1 MHPDHDRESFAALR
15 RAVALKRHE
24 QPPPGYFDRLHRR
37 VLDRLPLERE
47 VEPEDW
53 FEALFERFRLRPALA
68 GFFSLALGAFY
79 LAGLGYSGRV
89 AQQQQDAP
97 ARIEIASG
105 FQRRP
110 FSAFEPRVTSVLAR
124 DDRPSRPS
132 VTPVIPAGLSAP
144 GLPLWHPSAAGNLT
158 PVGYIVPSR

>member
-1 MHPDHDRESFAALR
+1 MHPDHDHDSFAALR

-37 VLDRLPLERE
+37 VLDRLPLEPD

-68 GFFSLALGAFY
+68 GFFSFALGAFY

-89 AQQQQDAP
+89 AQQPQDAP

-105 FQRRP
+105 FERRP
-110 FSAFEPRVTSVLAR
+110 FSAFEHRVTSALAR
-124 DDRPSRPS
+124 DARPSRPS

-144 GLPLWHPSAAGNLT
+144 GLPLWHPSSGGNLN
-158 PVGYIVPSR
+158 PVGYVVPSR